1 MARRK
6 GPDMVTKLPGTN
18 REVRL
23 ASYPED
29 GVALENFEVAEVP
42 LPEPGDGQVVV
53 RNDWMALG
61 TVYRDQMQPAT
72 DIPIPVFQLGLAM
85 WGRTVGT
92 VVQSNSADLA
102 EGDLVEHFNG
112 WRDYAV
118 GYAGEFFK
126 RDRALLPSGEYF
138 LSNGPTAWRGM
149 AEIATVREGDVVF
162 VSGATSGVGTIAG
175 QIAKALG
182 AKTVIGSTGSA
193 KKVDFLL
200 EQAGYDAAF
209 DYHDGPVAKRLYE
222 LAPEGINVFF
232 DNVGGEQFEA
242 ALQAAAPGAR
252 FALCGALAAQH
263 GDADS
268 RPRLDT
274 QSMIPRELTV
284 KGFACLHTPDQISG
298 WNTQFS
304 KWLNEGRMVYPRTVV
319 EGGVP
324 ALPQAF
330 VDLMRGG
337 FSGQVL
343 AKLS

>member
-1 MARRK
+1 
-6 GPDMVTKLPGTN
+6 MVTEIPGTN

-23 ASYPED
+23 VSYPED

-42 LPEPGDGQVVV
+42 LAAPGDGQVVV

-72 DIPIPVFQLGLAM
+72 DIPIPVFQLGMAM

-92 VVQSNSADLA
+92 VVRSNSPDLA

-126 RDRALLPSGEYF
+126 RDRALLPSSEYF

-149 AEIATVREGDVVF
+149 VDTAAVREGDVVF

-200 EQAGYDAAF
+200 KEAGYDAAF
-209 DYHDGPVAKRLYE
+209 DYHDGPVIKRLSE

-242 ALQAAAPGAR
+242 ALALAAPGAR

-284 KGFACLHTPDQISG
+284 KGFACLHTPDQIAG
-298 WNTQFS
+298 WNAQFGE
-304 KWLNEGRMVYPRTVV
+304 WLNEGRIVYPRTVA

-324 ALPQAF
+324 ALPQAV
-330 VDLMRGG
+330 VDLLSGG
-337 FSGQVL
+337 FSGQAL